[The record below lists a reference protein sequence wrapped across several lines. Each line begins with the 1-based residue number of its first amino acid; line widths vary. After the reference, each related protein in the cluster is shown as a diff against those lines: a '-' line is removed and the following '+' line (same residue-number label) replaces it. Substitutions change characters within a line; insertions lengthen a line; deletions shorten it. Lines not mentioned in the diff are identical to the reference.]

1 MKKTVL
7 ALAALAAVSTSALA
21 QSSVTIYG
29 VLDASLENV
38 KGEDSVTRVSSDNFN
53 SSRIGFRGIEDLG
66 GGLKGKF
73 TLESAVNVDTGGSGS
88 GNFWGRSAWVGLEGG
103 FGEVRIGRQDSLI
116 GALAGNTNILGA
128 QPYDD
133 LAIANT
139 FSGSGS
145 EYRRVNNA
153 ITYFLPKFV
162 DGLSLAA
169 QYATRANGEEV
180 ADSDD
185 GKAWGL
191 SAQYLA
197 GPFGIGAGYINV
209 DRQSVPATPGVG
221 ATTDTGWLAFAS
233 YDFGA
238 AKLTGY
244 YEQDDREAF
253 DAAPD
258 YDKRKVYGIKVG
270 VPFGDAFSLSAGVSK
285 VDGAQFVKDREATIV
300 AIKGVYTLSKRTALY
315 ALFTNVA
322 NDSDV
327 DTLGGLNVSGVAAR
341 TSAAVPGNGSV
352 AVGQDSTGRAFA
364 IGVRHSF

>member
-66 GGLKGKF
+66 GGLKAKF

-88 GNFWGRSAWVGLEGG
+88 GTFWGRSAWAGLEGG
-103 FGEVRIGRQDSLI
+103 FGELRLGRQDSLI
-116 GALAGNTNILGA
+116 GGLAGNTNILGA

-139 FSGSGS
+139 FSGSGN
-145 EYRRVNNA
+145 EYRRLNNA
-153 ITYFLPKFV
+153 ITYFVPKLV

-169 QYATRANGEEV
+169 QYSTAAGKVGNAADEV
-180 ADSDD
+180 AGDST
-185 GKAWGL
+185 GKTWGL

-197 GPFGIGAGYINV
+197 GPFGIGAGYINAKAN
-209 DRQSVPATPGVG
+209 DAG
-221 ATTDTGWLAFAS
+221 DKDIGWLAFAS

-244 YEQDDREAF
+244 YEQDDREAL
-253 DAAPD
+253 DGLAA
-258 YDKRKVYGIKVG
+258 YDKRKVYGVKVG

-285 VDGAQFVKDREATIV
+285 VDGAQFTKDREATIV
-300 AIKGVYTLSKRTALY
+300 AVKGVYTLSKRTALY

-322 NDSDV
+322 NDDSTDA
-327 DTLGGLNVSGVAAR
+327 LGGLNVSGVNASGSSNGA
-341 TSAAVPGNGSV
+341 AAVGR
-352 AVGQDSTGRAFA
+352 DSTGRAFA

>member
-7 ALAALAAVSTSALA
+7 ALATLAALSGTAFA

-29 VLDASLENV
+29 VLDASVDNV
-38 KGEDSVTRVSSDNFN
+38 KGTDSVTRVSSDNFN
-53 SSRIGFRGIEDLG
+53 SSRIGFRGVEDLG
-66 GGLKGKF
+66 AGLKAKF
-73 TLESAVNVDTGGSGS
+73 TLEAPVTVDTGAAGTGT
-88 GNFWGRSAWVGLEGG
+88 FWSRSAWVGLEGG
-103 FGEVRIGRQDSLI
+103 FGELRIGRQDSLI

-145 EYRRVNNA
+145 EYRRVNNG
-153 ITYFLPKFV
+153 ITYFLPKLV

-169 QYATRANGEEV
+169 QYSTAAKAEEV
-180 ADSDD
+180 ADNDT

-197 GPFGIGAGYINV
+197 GPFGVGAGYINAKA
-209 DRQSVPATPGVG
+209 DNAGNK
-221 ATTDTGWLAFAS
+221 DIGWLAFAS

-244 YEQDDREAF
+244 YEQDDREAL
-253 DAAPD
+253 DAGAS
-258 YDKRKVYGIKVG
+258 YDKRKVYGLKVG
-270 VPFGDAFSLSAGVSK
+270 VPIGEAFNLSAGVSK
-285 VDGAQFVKDREATIV
+285 VEGAQFTQDREATIV

-322 NDSDV
+322 NDYSSDAA
-327 DTLGGLNVSGVAAR
+327 GGLNVAGINAAGTSSGQ
-341 TSAAVPGNGSV
+341 GL
-352 AVGQDSTGRAFA
+352 VGQDSTGRAFA

>member
-7 ALAALAAVSTSALA
+7 ALATLAALSGTAFA

-38 KGEDSVTRVSSDNFN
+38 KGEDSVTRVSSDAFN
-53 SSRIGFRGIEDLG
+53 SSRIGFRGVEDLG
-66 GGLKGKF
+66 AGLKAKF
-73 TLESAVNVDTGGSGS
+73 TLEAPINVDTGAAGTGT
-88 GNFWGRSAWVGLEGG
+88 FWSRSAWVGLEGG

-145 EYRRVNNA
+145 EYRRVNNG
-153 ITYFLPKFV
+153 ITYFLPKLV

-169 QYATRANGEEV
+169 QYSTAAGSNSNGRSATLADERAN
-180 ADSDD
+180 DSA
-185 GKAWGL
+185 GKTWGL

-197 GPFGIGAGYINV
+197 GPFGIGAGYINSKY
-209 DRQSVPATPGVG
+209 DDAGNK
-221 ATTDTGWLAFAS
+221 DIGWLAFAS
-233 YDFGA
+233 YDFGP

-244 YEQDDREAF
+244 YEQDDREVLES
-253 DAAPD
+253 AAT

-270 VPFGDAFSLSAGVSK
+270 VPIGANFNLSAGVSK
-285 VDGAQFVKDREATIV
+285 VDAAAFNEDREATIV

-315 ALFTNVA
+315 ALFTNTA
-322 NDSDV
+322 NDAPTDV
-327 DTLGGLNVSGVAAR
+327 AGGLNVSG
-341 TSAAVPGNGSV
+341 TGSTAQAPV
-352 AVGQDSTGRAFA
+352 NTDSTGRAFA

>member
-7 ALAALAAVSTSALA
+7 ALAALAAVSTSAFA

-29 VLDASLENV
+29 VLDASLESV

-66 GGLKGKF
+66 GGLKAKF
-73 TLESAVNVDTGGSGS
+73 NLESPVGVDQGTSGT
-88 GNFWGRSAWVGLEGG
+88 GNFWSRAAWVGLEGG
-103 FGEVRIGRQDSLI
+103 FGELRIGRQDSLI

-145 EYRRVNNA
+145 EYRRVNNG

-169 QYATRANGEEV
+169 QYSTAAKAEEL
-180 ADSDD
+180 ADQDT
-185 GKAWGL
+185 GKTWGL

-197 GPFGIGAGYINV
+197 GPFGIGAGYVNSEFNAAG
-209 DRQSVPATPGVG
+209 DK
-221 ATTDTGWLAFAS
+221 DTGWLAFAS

-244 YEQDDREAF
+244 YEQDDREAL
-253 DAAPD
+253 DGLAA
-258 YDKRKVYGIKVG
+258 YDKRKVYGVKVG

-285 VDGAQFVKDREATIV
+285 VDGAQFTKDREATIV

-322 NDSDV
+322 NDDSTDA
-327 DTLGGLNVSGVAAR
+327 LGGLNVSGVNAAG
-341 TSAAVPGNGSV
+341 SNNGAAAVGR
-352 AVGQDSTGRAFA
+352 DSTGRAFA

>member
-7 ALAALAAVSTSALA
+7 ALAALAAVSTSAFA

-29 VLDASLENV
+29 VLDASLESV

-66 GGLKGKF
+66 GGLKAKF
-73 TLESAVNVDTGGSGS
+73 TLESPVTVDTGGNGS
-88 GNFWGRSAWVGLEGG
+88 GTFWSRSAWVGLEGG
-103 FGEVRIGRQDSLI
+103 FGELRIGRQDSLI
-116 GALAGNTNILGA
+116 GAIAGNTNILGA
-128 QPYDD
+128 QAYDD

-145 EYRRVNNA
+145 EYRRVNNG
-153 ITYFLPKFV
+153 ITYFLPKLV

-169 QYATRANGEEV
+169 QYSTAAGRNGSDEI
-180 ADSDD
+180 ADNDT
-185 GKAWGL
+185 GKTWGL

-197 GPFGIGAGYINV
+197 GPFGIGAGYVNSEFNAAG
-209 DRQSVPATPGVG
+209 DK
-221 ATTDTGWLAFAS
+221 DTGWLAFAS

-244 YEQDDREAF
+244 YEQDDREAQ
-253 DAAPD
+253 DGLAA
-258 YDKRKVYGIKVG
+258 YDKRKVYGVKVG
-270 VPFGDAFSLSAGVSK
+270 VPFGNAFNLSAGVSK
-285 VDGAQFVKDREATIV
+285 VDGAQFTKDREATIV

-322 NDSDV
+322 NDDSTDA
-327 DTLGGLNVSGVAAR
+327 LGGLNVAGVNASGSSNGA
-341 TSAAVPGNGSV
+341 AAVGR
-352 AVGQDSTGRAFA
+352 DSTGRAFA

>member
-7 ALAALAAVSTSALA
+7 ALAALAAVSTSAFA

-29 VLDASLENV
+29 VLDASLESV

-66 GGLKGKF
+66 GGLKAKF
-73 TLESAVNVDTGGSGS
+73 NLESPVGVDQGTSGT
-88 GNFWGRSAWVGLEGG
+88 GNFWSRAAWVGLEGG
-103 FGEVRIGRQDSLI
+103 FGELRIGRQDSLI

-145 EYRRVNNA
+145 EYRRVNNG

-169 QYATRANGEEV
+169 QYSTAAKAEEL
-180 ADSDD
+180 ADQDT
-185 GKAWGL
+185 GKTWGL

-197 GPFGIGAGYINV
+197 GPFGIGAGYVNSEFNAAG
-209 DRQSVPATPGVG
+209 DK
-221 ATTDTGWLAFAS
+221 DTGWLAFAS

-244 YEQDDREAF
+244 YEQDDREAL
-253 DAAPD
+253 DGLAA
-258 YDKRKVYGIKVG
+258 YDKRKVYGVKVG

-285 VDGAQFVKDREATIV
+285 VDGAQFTKDREATIV

-322 NDSDV
+322 NDDSTDA
-327 DTLGGLNVSGVAAR
+327 LGGLNVSGVNASGSNNGA
-341 TSAAVPGNGSV
+341 AAVGR
-352 AVGQDSTGRAFA
+352 DSTGRAFA